1 MLWKVLECINYFI
14 FYHYS

>member
-14 FYHYS
+14 FYHHS